1 MNTVMPA
8 QQRGVGFG
16 GFVFGAF
23 LLILVSILA
32 LKIIPAYMEEA
43 TISNVFNSMV
53 HDPDMQNASPNEIRV
68 SFDKRADIDRIT
80 SIRSGDVEIARDNG
94 KLFLSATYSIKIP
107 LTGNV
112 SLVLDFNP
120 TSAE

>member
-32 LKIIPAYMEEA
+32 LKVIPAYMEDA
-43 TISNVFNSMV
+43 TIRNVFNSMV
-53 HDPDMQNASPNEIRV
+53 HDPDMQNASPNEIRA

-80 SIRSGDVEIARDNG
+80 SIRSGDIEIARDNG